1 MSSGKKDIVI
11 FASEVTGSG
20 LHTPNAGVVNANKA
34 CSGPPNTPA
43 PIAAAAAIPTPAVY
57 SNRIASEE
65 TASGAI
71 ESNRATTQKVTIL

>member
-1 MSSGKKDIVI
+1 M

-43 PIAAAAAIPTPAVY
+43 PIAAVAAIPTPAVY
-57 SNRIASEE
+57 RNRNACEE
-65 TASGAI
+65 AASGVI
-71 ESNRATTQKVTIL
+71 EIKTRSVSYSNRATMQKAAIL